1 MSLIS
6 TRRVR
11 QPTFLSYTVHTI
23 YQEAFMQDAFLRRQK
38 DRLMTPVAGSA
49 FAAIHPNHISV
60 IAMLIGLGS
69 VVAILGQ
76 WYWLGL
82 LLWAVNRIM
91 DGLDGVVARVH
102 QKQSDFGGY
111 LDLFL
116 DFIIYL
122 AVPIAF
128 IAAMPTTANL
138 WAGIF
143 LLTSYVL
150 NSISWTTLAALLEKR
165 QRQTVNRL
173 TSMEMPTGLVEGAET
188 IVFYTLFYLLP
199 NQIAIL
205 FLVMAILVVFTAS
218 QRVWWAY
225 WHLQ

>member
-1 MSLIS
+1 
-6 TRRVR
+6 
-11 QPTFLSYTVHTI
+11 
-23 YQEAFMQDAFLRRQK
+23 MQDAFLRRQK

-49 FAAIHPNHISV
+49 FALIHPNLISV
-60 IAMLIGLGS
+60 VALVIGLGS
-69 VVAILGQ
+69 GFAIVGE
-76 WYWLGL
+76 WYWVGL
-82 LLWAVNRIM
+82 LLWALNRLM

-116 DFIIYL
+116 DFMIYL

-128 IAAMPTTANL
+128 VAAIPTTTNL
-138 WAGIF
+138 WAGLF
-143 LLTSYVL
+143 LIASYVL
-150 NSISWTTLAALLEKR
+150 NTISWTTLAALLEKR

-199 NQIAIL
+199 GYVAIL
-205 FLVMAILVVFTAS
+205 FTVMGILVLFTAS

-225 WHLQ
+225 RHL